1 MTPAEITETL
11 AALRDAQAT
20 IAIHLGVWCRS
31 PSDAVLA
38 RLADAR
44 AEEAK
49 LFDLV
54 LWRAKPAPKAD
65 DAKYRKNGE
74 VDRRWNN
81 GRSRARV

>member
-11 AALRDAQAT
+11 AALKESQAT

-44 AEEAK
+44 AEEAR

-54 LWRAKPAPKAD
+54 LWRSQKPGPKGPHV
-65 DAKYRKNGE
+65 RKDGE
-74 VDRRWNN
+74 VDRRWSN